1 MDYVIIFSVISLLL
15 LVALFARVVKGLLKG
30 FFLVSMTL
38 TLIMAVTS
46 YFIYV
51 DAADFQQ
58 GWETKPKL
66 FLLEDK
72 DYLVSGFKVDPDKNE
87 TGPIPVEALK
97 NYRESFSVKNY
108 DKVLDGNHRLFIIDL
123 EAFNGVSGLNI
134 LNKDLTLEQVKS
146 IINSGAP
153 NKEFTKLI
161 LGQEME
167 IKEDP
172 EKDDML
178 RSTLFAGIFAKAM
191 QERGTFFIIEEVKNQ
206 NIRVYPEGAMFK
218 MLRLI
223 PIGFI
228 KQALAESAEAGKE
241 AVTAAAAFGVR
252 YIKNHKGE
260 IYGIL

>member
-1 MDYVIIFSVISLLL
+1 MSSVVSGII
-15 LVALFARVVKGLLKG
+15 ARVVKGMLKG

-38 TLIMAVTS
+38 TMIMAVAS
-46 YFIYV
+46 YLINL

-58 GWETKPKL
+58 GWETKPKI

-72 DYLVSGFKVDPDKNE
+72 DYLISGFKVDPDKNE
-87 TGPIPVEALK
+87 TGPIPIDTLK
-97 NYRESFSVKNY
+97 SYRESFSAKDY
-108 DKVLDGNHRLFIIDL
+108 DKILGKNHRLFIIDM
-123 EAFNGVSGLNI
+123 EAFDGTSGLNI
-134 LNKDLTLEQVKS
+134 LNKDLTLDQVKS

-161 LGQEME
+161 LGQEMD
-167 IKEDP
+167 IKEDF
-172 EKDDML
+172 EKDEML

-191 QERGTFFIIEEVKNQ
+191 QERGTFFVIEEVKNQ

-228 KQALAESAEAGKE
+228 KQALAETAEAGKE
-241 AVTAAAAFGVR
+241 AVTAAAVFGVR
-252 YIKNHKGE
+252 YIKDHKGD
-260 IYGIL
+260 IYGILG